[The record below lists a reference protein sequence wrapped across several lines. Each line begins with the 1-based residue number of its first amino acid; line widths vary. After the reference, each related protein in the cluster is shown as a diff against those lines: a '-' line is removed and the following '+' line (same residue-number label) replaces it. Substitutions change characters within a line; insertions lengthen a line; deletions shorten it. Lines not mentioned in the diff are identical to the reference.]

1 MPICKH
7 FWPQHAHFAHGRS
20 RITCMYMLSV
30 FAIARDGV
38 QSEYCR
44 THVPH
49 LSGPVVLVETKI
61 WSPEEMYTTPLLI
74 SKFRSVMNDDPES

>member
-1 MPICKH
+1 
-7 FWPQHAHFAHGRS
+7 
-20 RITCMYMLSV
+20 MYMLSV

>member
-7 FWPQHAHFAHGRS
+7 IWPQHAHFAHGRS

-30 FAIARDGV
+30 FTIARDGV

-44 THVPH
+44 THVSH
-49 LSGPVVLVETKI
+49 LSGPVVLVEVKVCMVSGKNALNSSFNFQI
-61 WSPEEMYTTPLLI
+61 
-74 SKFRSVMNDDPES
+74 